1 MKRIILDYVFE
12 TVQELKFAVYDADE
26 ELTAEQV
33 RSILVCFIRIDGAE
47 LQRFHWRGHRCF
59 VRNCSSSLC
68 DGIEDRE
75 RQINE

>member
-33 RSILVCFIRIDGAE
+33 TSILYCF
-47 LQRFHWRGHRCF
+47 LL
-59 VRNCSSSLC
+59 V
-68 DGIEDRE
+68 
-75 RQINE
+75 